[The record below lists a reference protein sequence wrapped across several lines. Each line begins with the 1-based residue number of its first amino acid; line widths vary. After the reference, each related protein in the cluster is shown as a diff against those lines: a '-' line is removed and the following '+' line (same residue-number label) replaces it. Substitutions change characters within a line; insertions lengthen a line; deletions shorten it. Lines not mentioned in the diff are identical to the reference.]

1 MLQAMLLSDPVI
13 TIADL
18 QIDDDED
25 EDEDYLMLLRMYA
38 MDIIAVLIDLLK
50 ADHAQVCFQCE
61 PRHYEQSR

>member
-1 MLQAMLLSDPVI
+1 MLQAMLLSEPLI

-38 MDIIAVLIDLLK
+38 MHNCCGLLTV
-50 ADHAQVCFQCE
+50 D
-61 PRHYEQSR
+61 RSTGMRSM